1 VTTVI
6 APRTFTE
13 ADTAAAAQIAASEP
27 RFWQGPSGELA
38 TGEQVARHL
47 DATLTIL
54 SGRGWARVHGDQDPE
69 PPAVD
74 ESMSTKTL
82 LHNLFRW
89 VRDMA
94 TDSGP
99 LTLLIAKGRAQD
111 SVGDQDTRS
120 VAGRV
125 METLLRAR
133 TGALYVSHD
142 AWAEKQGRTWGE
154 VRDLLETAAAFART
168 HGPAAT
174 AAA

>member
-1 VTTVI
+1 MTTVI
-6 APRTFTE
+6 APRTFTDV
-13 ADTAAAAQIAASEP
+13 DTAAAAQIAAAEA

-47 DATLTIL
+47 DATLSIL
-54 SGRGWARVHGDQDPE
+54 SERGWVRVDGDQDPE
-69 PPAVD
+69 LPVVD
-74 ESMSTKTL
+74 ESTSSKGL
-82 LHNLFRW
+82 LLGLLRW

-94 TDSGP
+94 RDSGP

-111 SVGDQDTRS
+111 AVGDQDTRL

-125 METLLRAR
+125 MDTLLRAR

-142 AWAEKQGRTWGE
+142 AWAEKQGRTFDE

>member
-1 VTTVI
+1 MTTVT

-13 ADTAAAAQIAASEP
+13 ADTAAAAKIAAAEG

-47 DATLTIL
+47 DATLAIL
-54 SGRGWARVHGDQDPE
+54 SDRGWARVDGDQDPE
-69 PPAVD
+69 LPAVD
-74 ESMSTKTL
+74 EAMSTKAL
-82 LHNLFRW
+82 LQSLFRW

-94 TDSGP
+94 RDSGP

-111 SVGDQDTRS
+111 AVGDQDTRL

-125 METLLRAR
+125 MDTLLRAR
-133 TGALYVSHD
+133 SGALYVSSD
-142 AWAEKQGRTWGE
+142 AWAGKQGRTFDE

-168 HGPAAT
+168 HGPAA
-174 AAA
+174 A